1 MMSILF
7 EPMVIKGM
15 GLKNRFVRSA
25 TYDGYADQTGQVTID
40 QIRFFED
47 LARGGVGLIVT
58 GISHVHDS
66 GQTSSIQNS
75 VATDHCISGLK
86 KLSSAVHNL
95 GAKIAIQL
103 FHAGREGARFLKTR
117 NLEAIG
123 PSFVQDDPY
132 FNRPY
137 RSMTGEEISEVV
149 SAFGDAAKRV
159 REAGFDAVQVH
170 GAHAYLLS
178 QFLSP
183 YLNRRNDQWGGN
195 LENRLRL
202 HREIVRDIRA
212 KAGED
217 YPLLI
222 KLGVQDCFPGGLEFR
237 EGALAARSL
246 AEWGVDAIEISSGLR
261 GDRYEGTE
269 FKTKINRP
277 EREAYFRGWCKA
289 IKGDVDVPV
298 MMVGGLRTFALME
311 EVIERGEAD
320 FVSLCRPF
328 IREPFIV
335 NKWRKDFHYRPACIS
350 CNQCLDTIFQGN
362 RLQCMQEAK
371 GKKKIVGS
379 EQGI

>member
-1 MMSILF
+1 MSILF
-7 EPMVIKGM
+7 KPMVIKGM
-15 GLKNRFVRSA
+15 ELKNRFVRSA
-25 TYDGYADQTGQVTID
+25 TYDGYADQAGQVTDD

-47 LARGGVGLIVT
+47 LAKGGAGLIVT
-58 GISHVHDS
+58 GIAYVHDS
-66 GQTSSIQNS
+66 GQTSPIQNS
-75 VATDHCISGLK
+75 VTTDDCIPGLRR
-86 KLSSAVHNL
+86 LSSAVHDL

-103 FHAGREGARFLKTR
+103 FHAGREGARFLNTR
-117 NLEAIG
+117 NREAVG
-123 PSFVQDDPY
+123 PSVVRDDPY
-132 FNRPY
+132 FNRSY
-137 RSMTGEEISEVV
+137 RSMTGEEISQVV
-149 SAFGDAAKRV
+149 SAFGDAARRV

-183 YLNRRNDQWGGN
+183 YLNRRNDQWGGP

-202 HREIVRDIRA
+202 HREILKDIRA

-222 KLGVQDCFPGGLEFR
+222 KLGVQDGFPGGLEFR
-237 EGALAARSL
+237 EGALAARFL

-289 IKGDVDVPV
+289 IKREVNIPV

-335 NKWRKDFHYRPACIS
+335 NKWKNDADYRPTCIS

-362 RLQCMQEAK
+362 RVQCMQEAK
-371 GKKKIVGS
+371 GKNKIPGP
-379 EQGI
+379 GADL

>member
-1 MMSILF
+1 MTLF

-15 GLKNRFVRSA
+15 ELKNRFVRSA
-25 TYDGYADQTGQVTID
+25 TYDGYADHKGRVTAD
-40 QIRFFED
+40 QIRFFEE
-47 LARGGVGLIVT
+47 LAAGGVGLIVT
-58 GISHVHDS
+58 GIAYVHNS
-66 GQTSSIQNS
+66 GQTSPIQNS
-75 VATDHCISGLK
+75 VATDDCIPGLK
-86 KLSSAVHNL
+86 KLSGAVHNL

-103 FHAGREGARFLKTR
+103 FHAGREGARFLNAG

-132 FNRPY
+132 FKRPY
-137 RSMTGEEISEVV
+137 RAMTGEEISEVI
-149 SAFGDAAKRV
+149 SAFGDGARRV

-183 YLNRRNDQWGGN
+183 CLNRRDDQWGGS

-202 HREIVRDIRA
+202 HREIVKDIRA
-212 KAGED
+212 KVGED

-222 KLGVQDCFPGGLEFR
+222 KLGVQDGFPGGLEFR

-246 AEWGVDAIEISSGLR
+246 AEWGVDAIEVSSGLR
-261 GDRYEGTE
+261 GQRYEGTE
-269 FKTKINRP
+269 FRTKISRP
-277 EREAYFRGWCKA
+277 EREAYFREWCKA
-289 IKGDVDVPV
+289 IKGEVDVPV

-328 IREPFIV
+328 IREPAIV
-335 NKWRKDFHYRPACIS
+335 NEWRKDTHYRPACIS
-350 CNQCLDTIFQGN
+350 CNQCLDTVFQGN
-362 RLQCMQEAK
+362 RVQCIQEAK
-371 GKKKIVGS
+371 GKKT
-379 EQGI
+379 

>member
-1 MMSILF
+1 MSILF
-7 EPMVIKGM
+7 EPMLIKGM
-15 GLKNRFVRSA
+15 ELKNRFVRSA
-25 TYDGYADQTGQVTID
+25 TYDGYADQRGRVTAD
-40 QIRFFED
+40 QIQFFED
-47 LARGGVGLIVT
+47 LARGGAGLIVT
-58 GISHVHDS
+58 GICHVHDS
-66 GQTSSIQNS
+66 GQTSPIQNS
-75 VATDHCISGLK
+75 VASDHCIPGLK

-117 NLEAIG
+117 NMVAIG
-123 PSFVQDDPY
+123 PSFVPDDPY
-132 FNRPY
+132 FDKPY
-137 RSMTGEEISEVV
+137 RSMTGEEISELV
-149 SAFGDAAKRV
+149 SAFGDAARRV

-202 HREIVRDIRA
+202 HREILRDIRA

-217 YPLLI
+217 FPLLM
-222 KLGVQDCFPGGLEFR
+222 KLGVQDGFPGGLAFH
-237 EGALAARSL
+237 EGALAARFL

-277 EREAYFRGWCKA
+277 EREAYFREWCKA
-289 IKGDVDVPV
+289 IKGEVAVPV

-311 EVIERGEAD
+311 EVVERGEAD

-335 NKWRKDFHYRPACIS
+335 NKWREDTHFRPACIS
-350 CNQCLDTIFQGN
+350 CNQCLDTIFKGN
-362 RLQCMQEAK
+362 RVQCMQEAK
-371 GKKKIVGS
+371 GKK
-379 EQGI
+379 